1 MNETTIAYPGEEG
14 FFGNLPCGKL
24 MMWVFLASDVMGFA
38 SLIAGYFYLRM
49 LSVDWP
55 DSGELLN
62 VMLTSINIDF
72 ELDQQLPA
80 VRINASCKLSGQT
93 GVEMEALT
101 AVAVA
106 ALTIYDMCK
115 GGDKNMVIEAIC
127 LREKQGGNSGH
138 YRRTDDSTG

>member
-14 FFGNLPCGKL
+14 FFGNLPWGKL

-62 VMLTSINIDF
+62 VMLTSINTVFLLSSSFTMAWAVDAIKRN
-72 ELDQQLPA
+72 DQRAMLGQL
-80 VRINASCKLSGQT
+80 G
-93 GVEMEALT
+93 
-101 AVAVA
+101 
-106 ALTIYDMCK
+106 
-115 GGDKNMVIEAIC
+115 
-127 LREKQGGNSGH
+127 LRFF
-138 YRRTDDSTG
+138 